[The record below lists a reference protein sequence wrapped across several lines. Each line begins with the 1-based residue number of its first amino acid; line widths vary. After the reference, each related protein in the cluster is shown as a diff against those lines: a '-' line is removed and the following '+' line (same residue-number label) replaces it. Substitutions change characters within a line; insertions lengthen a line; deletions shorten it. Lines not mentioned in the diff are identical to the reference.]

1 MQTLAG
7 CGRRHH
13 RREYRSGLQRLAP
26 GAGPDVGHRHAGIP
40 DPEPGGESP
49 WQSVHPSNVDVE
61 TAWNDESI
69 RAVIP
74 MFEDLSQIPTVLVIA
89 VDLEVIASMDKNL
102 DRVGIISGG
111 SIYPMAWNIL
121 LGARNE
127 GFGGTLTT
135 LLAANEPKAQ
145 ELLGL
150 EPNVAVAALLTI
162 GKPKKQLTKL
172 TRKKV
177 EDFTPVDRADGP
189 AFTG

>member
-1 MQTLAG
+1 
-7 CGRRHH
+7 
-13 RREYRSGLQRLAP
+13 
-26 GAGPDVGHRHAGIP
+26 
-40 DPEPGGESP
+40 
-49 WQSVHPSNVDVE
+49 
-61 TAWNDESI
+61 
-69 RAVIP
+69 
-74 MFEDLSQIPTVLVIA
+74 MFEDLSQVPTVLVVA
-89 VDLEVIASMDKNL
+89 VDLGVVASMDQNL

-172 TRKKV
+172 SRKPV
-177 EDFTPVDRADGP
+177 EEFTTVDRADGAP
-189 AFTG
+189 FTG